1 MNVCAFD
8 AAVRATDDGTTN
20 GCGCCGFF
28 FFIDRTMV
36 ENFTLNSLS
45 ELYYAG
51 LYAHDMS
58 EKMAVLF
65 ELQKNDDFAWT
76 QFSIQN
82 VGILSDQRKELNTK
96 KAANVGDSAST

>member
-1 MNVCAFD
+1 
-8 AAVRATDDGTTN
+8 
-20 GCGCCGFF
+20 
-28 FFIDRTMV
+28 
-36 ENFTLNSLS
+36 
-45 ELYYAG
+45 
-51 LYAHDMS
+51 
-58 EKMAVLF
+58 MAVLF